1 MATLEQ
7 LQARKR
13 ELEEK
18 LHAGD
23 LEAERALARI
33 DNAIA
38 SRSRTIE
45 HSQKRLA
52 AVKNAVNKGLSVA
65 DAKAVKPKS
74 AAQRKA
80 AAQAKKPL
88 NRF

>member
-7 LQARKR
+7 LQARKA

-18 LHAGD
+18 FYAGD
-23 LEAERALARI
+23 LSAEAALALI

-38 SRSRTIE
+38 ARTRKIE
-45 HSQKRLA
+45 HSQQRLA
-52 AVKNAVNKGLSVA
+52 AVKNAVDKGMSVA
-65 DAKAVKPKS
+65 DAKAVKPQS
-74 AAQRKA
+74 AAQKKA
-80 AAQAKKPL
+80 VALAKKPL

>member
-7 LQARKR
+7 LQAQKA

-18 LHAGD
+18 LHTGD
-23 LEAERALARI
+23 LSAEGALARI

-38 SRSRTIE
+38 SRTRKIE

-52 AVKNAVNKGLSVA
+52 AVKNAVDKGMLVA
-65 DAKAVKPKS
+65 EAKASKPKS
-74 AAQRKA
+74 VAQQKA

>member
-7 LQARKR
+7 LQAQKA

-18 LHAGD
+18 LYAGD
-23 LEAERALARI
+23 LSAEAALARI

-38 SRSRTIE
+38 SRTRKIE

-52 AVKNAVNKGLSVA
+52 AVKNAVDKGMSVA
-65 DAKAVKPKS
+65 DAKASKPKS
-74 AAQRKA
+74 VAQKKA

>member
-7 LQARKR
+7 LQAQKA

-18 LHAGD
+18 LNAGD
-23 LEAERALARI
+23 LSAESALARI

-38 SRSRTIE
+38 ARTRKIE

-52 AVKNAVNKGLSVA
+52 AVKNAVAKGMSVA
-65 DAKAVKPKS
+65 DAKAVKAKTV
-74 AAQRKA
+74 AQKKA
-80 AAQAKKPL
+80 LAQAKKPL

>member
-7 LQARKR
+7 LREKKR

-18 LHAGD
+18 LEAGD
-23 LEAERALARI
+23 LSVEPALERV

-38 SRSRTIE
+38 SRTRTIQ

-52 AVKNAVNKGLSVA
+52 AVKEAVNRGVSVEA
-65 DAKAVKPKS
+65 AKSVKPKS
-74 AAQRKA
+74 AAGKKA
-80 AAQAKKPL
+80 AARARKPL

>member
-1 MATLEQ
+1 VATLEQ

-18 LHAGD
+18 LNAGNLAAE
-23 LEAERALARI
+23 LELARI

-38 SRSRTIE
+38 SRTRTIE

-52 AVKNAVNKGLSVA
+52 AVKNAVKKGLSVA
-65 DAKAVKPKS
+65 DAKAVKPRS

-80 AAQAKKPL
+80 VVRAKKPL

>member
-7 LQARKR
+7 LQARKA

-18 LHAGD
+18 LYAGD
-23 LEAERALARI
+23 LSAEAALARI

-38 SRSRTIE
+38 SRTRKIE
-45 HSQKRLA
+45 HSQQRLA
-52 AVKNAVNKGLSVA
+52 AVKNAVDKGMSVA
-65 DAKAVKPKS
+65 DAKAVKPQS
-74 AAQRKA
+74 AAQKKA
-80 AAQAKKPL
+80 VALAKKSL

>member
-7 LQARKR
+7 LREKKR

-18 LHAGD
+18 LYAGD
-23 LEAERALARI
+23 LSVEPALEHV

-38 SRSRTIE
+38 SRTRTIQ

-52 AVKNAVNKGLSVA
+52 AVKEAVNRGVSVEE
-65 DAKAVKPKS
+65 AKAGKPKS
-74 AAQRKA
+74 AARKKA
-80 AAQAKKPL
+80 EARAKKPV

>member
-7 LQARKR
+7 LQAQKA

-18 LHAGD
+18 LYAGD
-23 LEAERALARI
+23 LSAEATLARI

-38 SRSRTIE
+38 SRTRKIE

-52 AVKNAVNKGLSVA
+52 AVKNAVDKGMSVA

-74 AAQRKA
+74 VAQKKA
-80 AAQAKKPL
+80 AAAAKKPM

>member
-7 LQARKR
+7 LQARKA

-18 LHAGD
+18 LYAGD
-23 LEAERALARI
+23 LSAEAALARL

-38 SRSRTIE
+38 ARTRKIE

-52 AVKNAVNKGLSVA
+52 AVRNAVDKGMSVA
-65 DAKAVKPKS
+65 DAKAVKPQS
-74 AAQRKA
+74 AAQKKA
-80 AAQAKKPL
+80 VAQAKKPL

>member
-7 LQARKR
+7 LQAQKA

-18 LHAGD
+18 LNAGD
-23 LEAERALARI
+23 LSAESALARI

-38 SRSRTIE
+38 ARTRKIE

-52 AVKNAVNKGLSVA
+52 AVKNAVAKGISVA
-65 DAKAVKPKS
+65 DAKAVKAKTV
-74 AAQRKA
+74 AQKKA
-80 AAQAKKPL
+80 LAQAKKPL

>member
-1 MATLEQ
+1 MATLAQ
-7 LQARKR
+7 LQEKKA

-18 LHAGD
+18 LYAGD
-23 LEAERALARI
+23 DSVEATLEQVDR
-33 DNAIA
+33 AIA
-38 SRSRTIE
+38 ARTRTVE

-52 AVKNAVNKGLSVA
+52 AVKEAVAKGMSVA

-80 AAQAKKPL
+80 AALKNKSI

>member
-7 LQARKR
+7 LQARKA

-18 LHAGD
+18 LYAGD
-23 LEAERALARI
+23 LSAEAALARL

-38 SRSRTIE
+38 ARTRKIE

-52 AVKNAVNKGLSVA
+52 AVKNAVDKGMSVA

-74 AAQRKA
+74 AAQKKA
-80 AAQAKKPL
+80 LAQAKKPL

>member
-7 LQARKR
+7 LQARKA

-18 LHAGD
+18 LYAGD
-23 LEAERALARI
+23 LSAEAALARI

-38 SRSRTIE
+38 ARTRKIE
-45 HSQKRLA
+45 HSQQRLA
-52 AVKNAVNKGLSVA
+52 AVKNAVAKGMPVA
-65 DAKAVKPKS
+65 DAKAVKPQS
-74 AAQRKA
+74 AAQKKA
-80 AAQAKKPL
+80 AALAKKPL

>member
-7 LQARKR
+7 LLARKA

-18 LHAGD
+18 LFAGD
-23 LEAERALARI
+23 AMAEATLARI

-38 SRSRTIE
+38 SRTRKIE

-52 AVKNAVNKGLSVA
+52 AVKNAVQKGMSVEA
-65 DAKAVKPKS
+65 AKAVKPKS
-74 AAQRKA
+74 AAQQKQDER
-80 AAQAKKPL
+80 AKKPL

>member
-1 MATLEQ
+1 MATLEH
-7 LQARKR
+7 LREKKR

-23 LEAERALARI
+23 LSVEPALERV

-38 SRSRTIE
+38 SRTRTVQ

-52 AVKNAVNKGLSVA
+52 AVKQAVSKGMSVEE
-65 DAKAVKPKS
+65 AKAVKPKS
-74 AAQRKA
+74 AARRKA
-80 AAQAKKPL
+80 EARANKPV

>member
-1 MATLEQ
+1 VATLEQ

-18 LHAGD
+18 LNAGNLAAE
-23 LEAERALARI
+23 LELARI

-38 SRSRTIE
+38 SRTRTIE

-52 AVKNAVNKGLSVA
+52 AVKNAVKKGLSVA
-65 DAKAVKPKS
+65 DAKTVKPRS

-80 AAQAKKPL
+80 VVRAKKPL